1 MTAAT
6 NTLHDLFLTLKRK
19 EIYIEADPLTFQGE
33 LVYVG
38 KRDNSSHAFM
48 TIKDV
53 LHGNTR
59 VPFKNITQVW
69 YRNRILWHQA
79 KQVKKSVNKRP
90 AP

>member
-1 MTAAT
+1 MTADT

-19 EIYIEADPLTFQGE
+19 EIYIETETHTFQGE

-38 KRDNSSHAFM
+38 KRDNSHQAFI

-53 LHGNTR
+53 LQGNTR

-69 YRNRILWHQA
+69 YRNRVLWDKA
-79 KQVKKSVNKRP
+79 KHAKK
-90 AP
+90 